1 MGSASMIDLLL
12 TDVHYR
18 WSSVIL
24 KLGQMPRHAD
34 PCDVEAVEW
43 ILLQLQPNFCF
54 LSRFIPE
61 ALNGFKTGEFSH
73 WR

>member
-12 TDVHYR
+12 TYVHYR
-18 WSSVIL
+18 RSSAIL
-24 KLGQMPRHAD
+24 KPGQMPRHED
-34 PCDVEAVEW
+34 PCGVEAVEW
-43 ILLQLQPNFCF
+43 ILLKLQLNFCF
-54 LSRFIPE
+54 FSQFIPE